1 MVSTHEYKT
10 VAAVAARYV
19 EALRTGSIEMLV
31 DLFHQDAV
39 TYGTVNGGLVGGSGN
54 PAVEFIKAN
63 GPSPDLDAHLDV
75 LDITP
80 STAVVR
86 IVTGQDAIGSEC
98 SEHLTL
104 IKTDQGWTII
114 AKAFH
119 QF

>member
-1 MVSTHEYKT
+1 MVSTNEYKEVAK
-10 VAAVAARYV
+10 VAANYV
-19 EALRTGSIEMLV
+19 EALRIGSIEMLT

-54 PAVEFIKAN
+54 PAVDFVRAN

-80 STAVVR
+80 SSAVVR
-86 IVTGQDAIGSEC
+86 IVTGQDAVGAEC

-104 IKTDQGWTII
+104 IKLDQGWKII